1 MFTKSLSKNINK
13 IFKMV
18 DKNVVVVYVAIVFI
32 AGLYVCM
39 RYNKYN
45 ITEGFTDKSC
55 PNILLQEGNF
65 IYLYNSKRAQ
75 VPGVNPIRFNNLDE
89 YKQFVHWQRSQGIRC
104 PVLNLQRIEDAQG
117 NTSYKV
123 RPSVFDQQGGLPPS
137 LANATLETK
146 QKETKL
152 SDASRDNP
160 KFNQNDYAGVDTH
173 NQYIGLET
181 PLDKMFNEKE
191 EELNSD
197 NAMDTNWGGVQYT
210 VDGKEKPS
218 GFPNAT
224 INAKVLF
231 FMFNVFS
238 ELCQQKPHRIM
249 RNSCPEVGSGPSMS
263 Q

>member
-1 MFTKSLSKNINK
+1 MFIKELSKNINK
-13 IFKMV
+13 VFKVV
-18 DKNVVVVYVAIVFI
+18 DKNIVVVYVALVFM
-32 AGLYVCM
+32 AGCYVCL

-75 VPGVNPIRFNNLDE
+75 VPGVNPLRFNNLEE
-89 YKQFVHWQRSQGIRC
+89 YSEFLDWQRSQGIRC
-104 PVLNLQRIEDAQG
+104 PVLYLQQLEDAQG
-117 NTSYKV
+117 NTSFKI

-137 LANATLETK
+137 LANATKETK

-152 SDASRDNP
+152 FDATRDNP

-191 EELNSD
+191 KDLKSD
-197 NAMDTNWGGVQYT
+197 NPMDSNWAGSSYTKEQIKKGVYK
-210 VDGKEKPS
+210 D
-218 GFPNAT
+218 
-224 INAKVLF
+224 
-231 FMFNVFS
+231 
-238 ELCQQKPHRIM
+238 R
-249 RNSCPEVGSGPSMS
+249 EVYK
-263 Q
+263 

>member
-1 MFTKSLSKNINK
+1 MFIKELSKNINK
-13 IFKMV
+13 VFKVV
-18 DKNVVVVYVAIVFI
+18 DKNIMVVYVALVFM
-32 AGLYVCM
+32 AGCYVCL

-75 VPGVNPIRFNNLDE
+75 VPGVNPLRFNNLEE
-89 YKQFVHWQRSQGIRC
+89 YSEFLDWQRSQGIRC
-104 PVLNLQRIEDAQG
+104 PVLYLQQLEDAQG
-117 NTSYKV
+117 NTSFKI

-137 LANATLETK
+137 LANATKETK

-152 SDASRDNP
+152 FDATRDNP

-191 EELNSD
+191 KDLKSD
-197 NAMDTNWGGVQYT
+197 NPMDSNWAGSSYTKEQIKKGVYK
-210 VDGKEKPS
+210 D
-218 GFPNAT
+218 
-224 INAKVLF
+224 
-231 FMFNVFS
+231 
-238 ELCQQKPHRIM
+238 R
-249 RNSCPEVGSGPSMS
+249 EVYK
-263 Q
+263 